1 MHQHVPFPAHLQLP
15 LYPPA
20 PASPPPSP
28 TLYRAAETCSPDFSE
43 KEAVHSFFST
53 VTPNSVH
60 SKLVDLATLQASVG
74 PLSLKGLEFHPQQG
88 CSLMQLG
95 VGGREFKFGDKA

>member
-1 MHQHVPFPAHLQLP
+1 MTVPFPAHLELP

-20 PASPPPSP
+20 TAPPFPSP
-28 TLYRAAETCSPDFSE
+28 MLHRAAETCSPDFRE

-60 SKLVDLATLQASVG
+60 SELVDLATLQASVG
-74 PLSLKGLEFHPQQG
+74 PVSLKRLEFRPQQG

-95 VGGREFKFGDKA
+95 VGGCEFKFGDKV